1 MLEIK
6 GIIIVFPIGNTEISA
21 CAEYALRHNVEDT
34 DSRRFVAAA
43 TQDNVCLFHNIE
55 C

>member
-21 CAEYALRHNVEDT
+21 CAEYALAHYVEYVYGWRLIAC
-34 DSRRFVAAA
+34 SREIK
-43 TQDNVCLFHNIE
+43 VCFIHDIVY
-55 C
+55 